1 MTIAEEQSEP
11 PLDGQ
16 EDIVLN
22 LDRDVLYQLM
32 LVAHEQDIT
41 LNQLIENILREY
53 IEAHKNEQTD

>member
-1 MTIAEEQSEP
+1 MTEERFEP

-41 LNQLIENILREY
+41 LNRLVENILREY

>member
-1 MTIAEEQSEP
+1 MTEERFEP

>member
-1 MTIAEEQSEP
+1 MTVAEELFEP
-11 PLDGQ
+11 PLDGK

-22 LDRDVLYQLM
+22 LDRDDLYQLM

-41 LNQLIENILREY
+41 LNQLVENILREY